1 MEVRGGGK
9 VARERRK
16 GDADEVK
23 EKRVESY
30 GRISVISGV
39 IVLKKNDYKYAF
51 NILLSGPEF
60 SFQLRVRLNQISGKF
75 AAGLSRKPPQY

>member
-1 MEVRGGGK
+1 MRGGGK

-51 NILLSGPEF
+51 NILLSSPEF
-60 SFQLRVRLNQISGKF
+60 SFQLRVWLNQISGKF
-75 AAGLSRKPPQY
+75 AAGLPRKSPQY